1 MFACSLSPRLFIEIS
16 TWFQEEVNTFVNCE
30 VFSRRVSLEILFYHR
45 HASIYQAIK
54 CKVVSIVG
62 TFLLTPLEAH

>member
-1 MFACSLSPRLFIEIS
+1 MNQIG
-16 TWFQEEVNTFVNCE
+16 NTFVNCE